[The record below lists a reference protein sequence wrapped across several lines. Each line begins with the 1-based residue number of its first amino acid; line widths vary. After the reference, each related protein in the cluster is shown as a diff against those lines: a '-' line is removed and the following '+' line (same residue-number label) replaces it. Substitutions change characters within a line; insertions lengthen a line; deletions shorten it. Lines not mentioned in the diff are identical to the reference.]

1 LDNLSLRPIVWVG
14 DSRKRIRAFPLEVQ
28 KLIGDALQLV
38 QFGGMPLEAKPF
50 KGVGGGV
57 YEIVRRFDADTYR
70 AVYAVQIA
78 DEIYVL
84 HAFQKKSK
92 SGIKTPK
99 QDVELIKQRYRQALE
114 EAKYES
120 S

>member
-1 LDNLSLRPIVWVG
+1 LDHPSLRPINWMG
-14 DSRKRIRAFPLEVQ
+14 DSRKRIREFPLEVQ
-28 KLIGDALQLV
+28 KRVGNALQLA

-50 KGVGGGV
+50 KGVGSGV
-57 YEIVRRFDADTYR
+57 YEIVWRFDTDTYR

-99 QDVELIKQRYRQALE
+99 QDVELIKQRYRQAVE
-114 EAKYES
+114 EANREQS
-120 S
+120 